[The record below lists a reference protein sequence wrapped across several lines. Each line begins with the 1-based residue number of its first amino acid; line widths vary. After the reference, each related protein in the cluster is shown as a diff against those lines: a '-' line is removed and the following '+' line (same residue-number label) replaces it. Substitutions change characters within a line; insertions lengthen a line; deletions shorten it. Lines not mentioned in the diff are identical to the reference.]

1 MGHKKGKEMLKNYY
15 LQLFAEDGN
24 DDGDTNTNVNGGGA
38 DNEPNNEPMSFDDFM
53 KVKENQAELDRR
65 IQKATQTAVKNAEA
79 KWKALTDDKVSE
91 AEKLAHMSREEKAL
105 YKASQLEKELEE
117 LKRNNVRTQ
126 MASEARKMLRDEE
139 ISIPDELLS
148 NLISDNAE
156 KTKEAVDG
164 FAKMYKEA
172 VQAGVKEALRGGA
185 PKKGS
190 GSYTITKEQIFAV
203 KDPAERQRLI
213 AENIELFK

>member
-1 MGHKKGKEMLKNYY
+1 MLEFL

-24 DDGDTNTNVNGGGA
+24 DSGDNGTENKGAEDVNGGGA
-38 DNEPNNEPMSFDDFM
+38 DPDDSVTLSFDDFM
-53 KVKENQAELDRR
+53 KLKGNQAELDRR

-79 KWKALTDDKVSE
+79 KWKAISDDKATE
-91 AEKLAHMSREEKAL
+91 AEKLAHMTREEKAL

-117 LKRNNVRTQ
+117 LKRNNVKAQ
-126 MASEARKMLRDEE
+126 MASEARKMLREEE

-190 GSYTITKEQIFAV
+190 GSSGITKEQIFAV

-213 AENIELFK
+213 AENIDLFK

>member
-1 MGHKKGKEMLKNYY
+1 MLKFL

-24 DDGDTNTNVNGGGA
+24 DSGDNSTDSKGAEENGNDGGA
-38 DNEPNNEPMSFDDFM
+38 DTDDNATLSFDDFM
-53 KVKENQAELDRR
+53 KLKGNQAELDRR

-79 KWKALTDDKVSE
+79 KWKAISDDKASE
-91 AEKLAHMSREEKAL
+91 AEKLAHMTREEKAL

-117 LKRNNVRTQ
+117 LKRNNVKAQ

-185 PKKGS
+185 PKKGNGSS
-190 GSYTITKEQIFAV
+190 GITKEQIFAV
-203 KDPAERQRLI
+203 KDPAERQKLI
-213 AENIELFK
+213 AENIDLFK

>member
-1 MGHKKGKEMLKNYY
+1 MLEFL

-24 DDGDTNTNVNGGGA
+24 DSGDNGSETKGAEDGNGGGA
-38 DNEPNNEPMSFDDFM
+38 DTDDNVPMSFDDFM
-53 KVKENQAELDRR
+53 KLKGNQAELDRR

-79 KWKALTDDKVSE
+79 KWKAISDDKASE
-91 AEKLAHMSREEKAL
+91 AEKLAHMTREEKAL

-117 LKRNNVRTQ
+117 LKRNNVKAQ
-126 MASEARKMLRDEE
+126 MASEARKMLREEE

-156 KTKEAVDG
+156 KTKESVDG

-172 VQAGVKEALRGGA
+172 VQAGVKEALKGGA

-190 GSYTITKEQIFAV
+190 GSNGITKEQIFAV
-203 KDPAERQRLI
+203 KDPSERQRLI
-213 AENIELFK
+213 AENIDLFK

>member
-24 DDGDTNTNVNGGGA
+24 DDGDTNTDVNGNGA
-38 DNEPNNEPMSFDDFM
+38 DNEPMSFDDFM

-117 LKRNNVRTQ
+117 LKRNNVKAQ

-172 VQAGVKEALRGGA
+172 VQVGIKEALRGGA

-190 GSYTITKEQIFAV
+190 GSSTITKDQIFAV

>member
-1 MGHKKGKEMLKNYY
+1 MLEFL

-24 DDGDTNTNVNGGGA
+24 DSGDNSTDSKGAEENGNDGGA
-38 DNEPNNEPMSFDDFM
+38 DTDDNVTLSFDDFM
-53 KVKENQAELDRR
+53 KLKGNQAELDRR

-79 KWKALTDDKVSE
+79 KWKAISDDKASE
-91 AEKLAHMSREEKAL
+91 AEKLAHMTREEKAL

-117 LKRNNVRTQ
+117 LKRNNVKAQ

-190 GSYTITKEQIFAV
+190 GSSGITKEQIFAV
-203 KDPAERQRLI
+203 KDPAERQKLI
-213 AENIELFK
+213 AENIDLFK